1 MFYQLC
7 LRVITENRLQ
17 IV

>member
-7 LRVITENRLQ
+7 LRVITENKLQ